1 MKFKRTSYLTRLA
14 ALGVAAATLIVPLG
28 TVNAADAK
36 NPVNTGKGVYSKDAK
51 VSSFE
56 KQLTSNK
63 KTSISH
69 NLTKDENLYV
79 DSNKAALLE
88 KYAIKNN
95 SSIPTKPI
103 AVIVTLRNQPK
114 SPSIASEKSN
124 KNQQNNL
131 IAKWR
136 KKYNMN
142 VRRQLG
148 YLMNCFEATIPA
160 NRMQALR
167 HEPEVKS
174 VEKERL
180 YYPLENFARELQG
193 ITQAFKAANKN
204 LDGTGMLVSIIDTGI
219 DIKNKDMKLDPAA
232 KTAKKLNPQ
241 PGFTDKVPAGFN
253 YADETSDV
261 KDTHAEQHGMH
272 VAGIVAANGDEENA
286 PAASNHR
293 VDGIAP
299 NAQLLAMKV
308 FSNNPDMPGCR
319 DADIVAAIEDSVK
332 LGADV
337 INMSIGSDNGLDSTS
352 SIAALALMKARK
364 AGVLPVVSA
373 GNSGLNFSKTGGVDD
388 EFGKWDDGTLG
399 SPSSFPDAFSVAS
412 VENSKVTQTK
422 ATWSVKKAS
431 TTSTSSSD
439 AQQNDFPY
447 SLSTGV
453 ADGKSHEIVDI
464 NLGKKDDVKDLD
476 LKDKYALVKRG
487 DIAFTEK
494 VNNAKEKGAEGV
506 VVYNVKDDSTQFLDM
521 AGVDK
526 IKDIFV
532 TSIRYEDGEAIYQAI
547 KKNNGKVE
555 VTFSN
560 DFVAIANPD
569 SLKPSR
575 FTSWGPTPDLNFK
588 PHISGIGGNVW
599 STQNDNKYRSMSG
612 TSMAAPNISGLSA
625 LLMESYKKRFKG
637 KELKSSELVDRVEQV
652 LMNTAKILTRDDGNK
667 KVPYAPRQIG
677 AGLAQIDK
685 AIKADVVATVK
696 DSRSNESK
704 AYASLYELKQGKR
717 KFNITLNNYGSKDV
731 EYSVPNQV
739 VVNETNKAGE
749 KTSTFV
755 NDKETLTADKSSV
768 TVKAGEKVNI
778 TFTLTPQYGQNH
790 YIEGWVCLKSKTEGQ
805 PDLSVPYLGFVGDWN
820 AEQILVKPGEKY
832 KNADKPAKPVNPAP
846 NPAPGTP
853 SQPAD
858 ESNGEIDSTTA
869 LMADSADGSMQVKV
883 NGSKRFMFSPNND
896 DWYDLITP
904 YAPLLRSAADIRYEI
919 MDETATKVLRVL
931 GEDHNVSRPTLPS
944 AADSMGHEA
953 VNGRFDGTSYDP
965 KTTEFVRFKD
975 GNYVYRI
982 QARLGKEF
990 PWQNYDMKFALDTHG
1005 PDMNV
1010 SDRDSNGVVT
1020 ITLSD
1025 SLSEDPGLPVIRRV
1039 GDNDVFKYDDAA
1051 DCTLD
1056 KEHHKRVCKIN
1067 VGNTTPFISVV
1078 AKDAGMNGTRVV
1090 KVFADKNHKIFI
1102 SRRKEMDGKMVGT
1115 SVVRDNKLSLEGYV
1129 SDDVKSMK
1137 VLASYKK
1144 YDGTTVNQTV
1154 KVNLNKAPKFTTDNI
1169 KIVRGENTVKV
1180 LGFSDD
1186 KCKTQIA
1193 SEEFTL
1199 TYNPERPRIS
1209 VTNTD
1214 TGDSDGN
1221 LPVASDGSVTVKG
1234 KVKDSSQP
1242 KQKLELTI
1250 RYQVDKVKKDAGSS
1264 NAGSSNSS
1272 GESAED
1278 ADDTETKEDT
1288 VTLNPDGTFEVTV
1301 KPSAKAYQVTLCA
1314 SNGQNLKI
1322 KSVKLQGRNEPS
1334 FMEVSNGVFY
1344 PSNVTPLGANIWMI
1358 NPLTAGPSLDSFT
1371 LEGTVGPDI
1380 KSVEFTPSTRLKD
1393 GKYEIKP
1400 AVVARIDSQS
1410 HSFSIDL
1417 PMHTGI
1423 NDFRAVVKTADGN
1436 KLMDFAVAFLF
1447 DKEAPKATFVNP
1459 QLYGH
1464 TLFTN
1469 KDTVK
1474 FKGSAQDNASGYRLS
1489 INHSVV
1495 AEFTSLEN
1503 GDGPEANKKEFERDV
1518 HVENGDHILLEL
1530 NDKVNSSVYGSVP
1543 VVVDKTN
1550 PTVDVSMKDRESVE
1564 GDYTVTIKAKDT
1576 NLKSV
1581 AAYVD
1586 DKPIGAVSNTNLAP
1600 HPVESTLLSLIQGYS
1615 SYTEIDK
1622 PEKDNLELKA
1632 VIHGK
1637 DLSAGNHVLRIEA
1650 TDYAGNSAKGD
1661 NQRTAISFVKKNP
1674 AEPVKPEP
1682 VKPGPVE
1689 PEPVEPDQPDKPVT
1703 PVAPKKKEVP
1713 APAANAPVP
1722 QAPNSVISLKKSLK
1736 SNLVVGEHENN
1747 VARSGAENPMKL
1759 RLDNNSE
1766 LSKKLKE
1773 DKAIYAYAY
1782 IYSLPVLLKGKD
1794 GVNYVKVTLNE
1805 KGQANFDA
1813 KIPEGYSGKHTIV
1826 LLDEKGSQIAWTTV
1840 WVIPA
1845 NATSFEETRAEDN
1858 LKHSENNFGSS
1869 FGSSSGSSSGF
1880 GFDSDY
1886 ENYVSSSDVA
1896 NDNLSSGGSSAGGSS
1911 ADGSAGGSNADANG
1925 SGNKSGSRSKANSAA
1940 NSGTSNS
1947 ASSKETNTNS
1957 MLSKLSATGVGTVS
1971 TLVTVTLLMLIG
1983 AFALI
1988 ASRLRN
1994 RSIK

>member
-1 MKFKRTSYLTRLA
+1 MKFKRASYLTRLA
-14 ALGVAAATLIVPLG
+14 ALGVATATLIVPFG
-28 TVNAADAK
+28 AANAADTK
-36 NPVNTGKGVYSKDAK
+36 NSVSNNSAYVNDANASSIK
-51 VSSFE
+51 KQFRMYKNNSVSH
-56 KQLTSNK
+56 KLTR
-63 KTSISH
+63 
-69 NLTKDENLYV
+69 DENLYL

-88 KYAIKNN
+88 KYAIKNSASVPN
-95 SSIPTKPI
+95 KPI
-103 AVIVTLRNQPK
+103 AVIVTLRKQP
-114 SPSIASEKSN
+114 SRPSVASEKSN
-124 KNQQNNL
+124 KDEQNRL
-131 IAKWR
+131 IDKWR
-136 KKYNMN
+136 KKYNMS

-167 HEPEVKS
+167 HEPEVRS

-193 ITQAFKAANKN
+193 LTQAFRESNKN

-219 DIKNKDMKLDPAA
+219 DINSKDMKLDSSA
-232 KTAKKLNPQ
+232 KSAKKLNPQ

-253 YADETSDV
+253 YADETNEV
-261 KDTHAEQHGMH
+261 KDNHAEQHGMH
-272 VAGIVAANGDEENA
+272 VAGIVGANGDEENA
-286 PAASNHR
+286 PATSNHR
-293 VDGIAP
+293 VNGIAP

-319 DADIVAAIEDSVK
+319 DADVVAAIEDSVK

-373 GNSGLNFSKTGGVDD
+373 GNSGLNFSNSGGLDD
-388 EFGKWDDGTLG
+388 VFGKWDDGTLG

-422 ATWSVKKAS
+422 AQWFVNNASATNSDSNDSKK
-431 TTSTSSSD
+431 
-439 AQQNDFPY
+439 NDFPY

-453 ADGKSHEIVDI
+453 ADGRLHEIVDI

-476 LKDKYALVKRG
+476 LKGKYALVKRG

-506 VVYNVKDDSTQFLDM
+506 VVYNVKDDPTQFLDM

-526 IKDIFV
+526 IKDVFV

-555 VTFSN
+555 VTFTN

-625 LLMESYKKRFKG
+625 LLMENYKKRFKG
-637 KELKSSELVDRVEQV
+637 KELKPSELVDRIEQV

-677 AGLAQIDK
+677 AGLAQLDK
-685 AIKADVVATVK
+685 AIKTDVVATTK

-704 AYASLYELKQGKR
+704 AYASLYELKQGER
-717 KFNITLNNYGSKDV
+717 KFNVTLHNYGSENVK
-731 EYSVPNQV
+731 YSIPNQV
-739 VVNETNKAGE
+739 VVNETNKPGE

-768 TVKAGEKVNI
+768 IVEAGKTVDI
-778 TFTLTPQYGQNH
+778 TFTLNPQYGENH
-790 YIEGWVCLKSKTEGQ
+790 YIEGWACLKSKTKGQ
-805 PDLSVPYLGFVGDWN
+805 PDLSVPYLGFVGNWN

-832 KNADKPAKPVNPAP
+832 KNADKPAKPVNPAQNPSPAAP
-846 NPAPGTP
+846 NQ
-853 SQPAD
+853 SSD

-869 LMADSADGSMQVKV
+869 LMSDSADGSMQVKI
-883 NGSKRFMFSPNND
+883 NGSKRFMFSPND
-896 DWYDLITP
+896 DGWYDLITP
-904 YAPLLRSAADIRYEI
+904 YVPLLRSAADIRYEI
-919 MDETATKVLRVL
+919 MDENATKVLRVL

-944 AADSMGHEA
+944 AADSMGHEG
-953 VNGRFDGTSYDP
+953 VNGRFDGKRYDP
-965 KTTEFVRFKD
+965 KIAQFVRFED

-1025 SLSEDPGLPVIRRV
+1025 NLSEDPGLPVIRRV
-1039 GDNDVFKYDDAA
+1039 GDDDVFKYDDATG
-1051 DCTLD
+1051 CTLD
-1056 KEHHKRVCKIN
+1056 KVHHKRVCKIN

-1090 KVFADKNHKIFI
+1090 KVFANKDHKIFI

-1115 SVVRDNKLSLEGYV
+1115 SVVRDNKLRLEGYV

-1144 YDGTTVNQTV
+1144 YDETTVNQTV
-1154 KVNLNKAPKFTTDNI
+1154 KVNLDKAPKFTTDNI

-1193 SEEFTL
+1193 SEELTL

-1234 KVKDSSQP
+1234 KVKDSSEP
-1242 KQKLELTI
+1242 KQKLDLTI
-1250 RYQVDKVKKDAGSS
+1250 RYQVDKVRQAAGSTDP
-1264 NAGSSNSS
+1264 GSSNSS
-1272 GESAED
+1272 SESAED
-1278 ADDTETKEDT
+1278 LDDTETKEDP
-1288 VTLNPDGTFEVTV
+1288 VTINSDGTFEVTV
-1301 KPSAKAYQVTLCA
+1301 KPSSKAYQVTLCA

-1322 KSVKLQGRNEPS
+1322 KSVKLQGRNEPN

-1358 NPLTAGPSLDSFT
+1358 NPITAGPSLDSFT
-1371 LEGTVGPDI
+1371 LQGTVGPDI
-1380 KSVEFTPSTRLKD
+1380 KSVEFTPSTRLNKD
-1393 GKYEIKP
+1393 GKYALEP
-1400 AVVARIDSQS
+1400 AIAAKIDSQA

-1417 PMHTGI
+1417 PMRTGI
-1423 NDFRAVVKTADGN
+1423 NDFRAVVKTADGKN
-1436 KLMDFAVAFLF
+1436 LMDFAVAFLF
-1447 DKEAPKATFVNP
+1447 DKEAPKATFANP

-1518 HVENGDHILLEL
+1518 DVEDGDHVFLEL
-1530 NDKVNSSVYGSVP
+1530 EDKVNSSVYGSIP

-1550 PTVDVSMKDRESVE
+1550 PTVDVSMKDDESVE
-1564 GDYTVTIKAKDT
+1564 GDYTVTIKAKDA
-1576 NLKSV
+1576 NLKSI

-1586 DKPIGAVSNTNLAP
+1586 DKPISAVSNTNLAP
-1600 HPVESTLLSLIQGYS
+1600 HPVESTLLSLTQGYS
-1615 SYTEIDK
+1615 SYTEVDK
-1622 PEKDNLELKA
+1622 PEKDHLELKA
-1632 VIHGK
+1632 VIHAK
-1637 DLSAGNHVLRIEA
+1637 DLAEGNHILRVEA
-1650 TDYAGNSAKGD
+1650 TDYAGNSAAGD
-1661 NQRTAISFVKKNP
+1661 NQRTSIPFVKKKH
-1674 AEPVKPEP
+1674 AEPVKPDHSKPDVPGHNVNPNVPKKQEIPAPPDVNTP
-1682 VKPGPVE
+1682 V
-1689 PEPVEPDQPDKPVT
+1689 
-1703 PVAPKKKEVP
+1703 PVAPK
-1713 APAANAPVP
+1713 
-1722 QAPNSVISLKKSLK
+1722 SVVELTKALK
-1736 SNLVVGEHENN
+1736 SNLLVGKYENN
-1747 VARSGAENPMKL
+1747 VARAGVENPMKL
-1759 RLDNNSE
+1759 RLSQNSDIIKQ
-1766 LSKKLKE
+1766 LKKNKVV
-1773 DKAIYAYAY
+1773 YAYAY
-1782 IYSLPVLLKGKD
+1782 IYSLPVLLHGKD
-1794 GVNYVKVTLNE
+1794 GASYVKVTLDD
-1805 KGQANFDA
+1805 KGQPHFDA
-1813 KIPEGYSGKHTIV
+1813 EIPEGYSGKHTIV
-1826 LLDEKGSQIAWTTV
+1826 LIDNRGLQIAWTNV

-1845 NATSFEETRAEDN
+1845 NATSFDETIAEYN
-1858 LKHSENNFGSS
+1858 LRHSESHSGFTFASSDEDYESASNIADNNEVNGSETNS
-1869 FGSSSGSSSGF
+1869 GAYAGANGNANSSNVNGNSKNANNNANSSLSNSLSSSK
-1880 GFDSDY
+1880 
-1886 ENYVSSSDVA
+1886 N
-1896 NDNLSSGGSSAGGSS
+1896 
-1911 ADGSAGGSNADANG
+1911 
-1925 SGNKSGSRSKANSAA
+1925 
-1940 NSGTSNS
+1940 
-1947 ASSKETNTNS
+1947 TNTKG
-1957 MLSKLSATGVGTVS
+1957 MLSKLGVTGAGIVFTLS
-1971 TLVTVTLLMLIG
+1971 TLALLLLSG
-1983 AFALI
+1983 TFALFV
-1988 ASRLRN
+1988 RKMRM
-1994 RSIK
+1994 